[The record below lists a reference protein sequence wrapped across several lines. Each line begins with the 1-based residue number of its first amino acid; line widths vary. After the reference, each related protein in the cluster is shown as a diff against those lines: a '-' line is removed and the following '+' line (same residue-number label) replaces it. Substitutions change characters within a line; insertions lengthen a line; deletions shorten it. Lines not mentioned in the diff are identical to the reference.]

1 MTTSLSPFD
10 LPILH
15 MNNLFSPR
23 TGLFSRRQFA
33 STLVCAGLA
42 PRLILNPVQ
51 AQPAAPFPTK
61 PIRLVVPFPPGG
73 YADLIARML
82 ATELA
87 PKYGQPITVDNKPGA
102 GGNIGSEMV
111 ARAAPDGHTL
121 VMGPIGTHALNG
133 HLYKRLA
140 FDPIKSFEPVAFLA
154 DAESVLVVNPAVPV
168 NSVSEFIKLAK
179 AKPGSVTYASAGSGS
194 TGHLAGELFEDRA
207 GVFLVHIPYRGNTPA
222 LNDVMA
228 GQVAASFATLQTALP
243 FIQSGRLKAVAVL
256 GQKRSPLLPQTP
268 TLAESGLKNFE
279 VRNWTGLLAP
289 VGTPAPIVNQLQAD
303 ISRFMLQPDTQARL
317 AKQGLTHL
325 DMKPREFASF
335 IQRESDKW
343 GEVIRAVGVTA
354 D

>member
-1 MTTSLSPFD
+1 
-10 LPILH
+10 
-15 MNNLFSPR
+15 MNNLFSSHA
-23 TGLFSRRQFA
+23 GLFSRRQFA
-33 STLVCAGLA
+33 ATLACAGLA
-42 PRLILNPVQ
+42 PRLILNPAQ
-51 AQPAAPFPTK
+51 AQPTASSFPSK

-121 VMGPIGTHALNG
+121 VLGTIGTHALNG
-133 HLYKRLA
+133 HLYKKLA

-154 DAESVLVVNPAVPV
+154 DAESVLVVNPTVPI
-168 NSVSEFIKLAK
+168 NAVSEFIKLAK
-179 AKPGSVTYASAGSGS
+179 AKPGSVTYASAGNGS

-207 GVFLVHIPYRGNTPA
+207 GVFLVHIPYRGNSPA

-289 VGTPAPIVNQLQAD
+289 AGTPAPIINQLQAD
-303 ISRFMLQPDTQARL
+303 ISRFMLQPDTQARM
-317 AKQGLTHL
+317 AKQALTYL
-325 DMKPREFASF
+325 DMKPKEFASF